1 MMRASLFA
9 IALGVSG
16 LACHRPP
23 PAAEAD
29 PNIAPVVTDAAT
41 DFVPNQVSIPPFQLD
56 AGRAEKP
63 PSPYNGFASD
73 AGPGFHL
80 QLEEAHFWLGKNGS
94 GWTDSVSVDEDG
106 ALFAQV
112 KTGCVKGNV
121 GKAGVAKIV
130 AAIDANAYFDPPNY
144 FSGPTDSGSTH
155 LRVRSAGRDK
165 IMGFRGSLLQPISP
179 GTVIGTFTI
188 VDGGVQVDRTPH
200 EVDTTVPDLARRK
213 QLAAILQV
221 VHAVAA
227 LGTRPVTKCPADVYS
242 RFDEL

>member
-1 MMRASLFA
+1 MRASLFA
-9 IALGVSG
+9 IALAVSG
-16 LACHRPP
+16 LACHRSPP
-23 PAAEAD
+23 VGEAE
-29 PNIAPVVTDAAT
+29 PNVAPVVTDA
-41 DFVPNQVSIPPFQLD
+41 
-56 AGRAEKP
+56 GRAESP

-80 QLEEAHFWLGKNGS
+80 QLKEAYFWLDRHSDS
-94 GWTDSVSVDEDG
+94 GWSDSVSIDEDG

-112 KTGCVKGNV
+112 KTGCVDGNV

-130 AAIDANAYFDPPNY
+130 AAVDANSYFDPPNY

-165 IMGFRGSLLQPISP
+165 IMTFTGSLLEPIPP
-179 GTVIGTFTI
+179 GTVIGTFTV
-188 VDGGVQVDRTPH
+188 VDGGVQVDSTPH

-227 LGTRPVTKCPADVYS
+227 LGTRPVTQCPADVYR